1 MKEGQRLWTEDEV
14 ILAINLYCKL
24 PFGKMHNR
32 TPEIKE
38 LAKIIERTPDAVAR
52 KLGNLA
58 SLDPS
63 LQERGIKGLTNNSKL
78 DKIIW
83 NRFYNNWD
91 ILPFE
96 SEKLLAKF
104 KQKTLEEEITSEPEP
119 LLEGLTREAQVQVRV
134 NQSFFRT
141 MIMASYNYTCCITGI
156 KQSELLIAGH
166 IKPWGIDP
174 KNRLNPQNGISINAL
189 HDKAFENG
197 LITITP
203 DYIIKISNELKKQEK
218 DKAIQKYFI
227 IYDGKKIIEPSK
239 FLPGREFLEWHLKV
253 IFRC

>member
-32 TPEIKE
+32 TPEIRE
-38 LAKIIERTPDAVAR
+38 LAKIIGRTPDAVAR

-58 SLDPS
+58 SFDPS
-63 LQERGIKGLTNNSKL
+63 LKKRGIKGLSNTSKL
-78 DKIIW
+78 DEIIW
-83 NRFYNNWD
+83 DRFYNNWD
-91 ILPFE
+91 TLPYE

-104 KQKTLEEEITSEPEP
+104 KDKNLEEIITNIVP

-156 KQSELLIAGH
+156 RQPELHIAGH
-166 IKPWGIDP
+166 IKPWGIDH
-174 KNRLNPQNGISINAL
+174 KNRLNPQNGLAMNAL

-203 DYIIKISNELKKQEK
+203 DYEIKVSAELKNQEK
-218 DKAIQKYFI
+218 DKTVQKYFI
-227 IYDGKKIIEPSK
+227 SYDGKKIIEPSK
-239 FLPGREFLEWHLKV
+239 FLPGREFLEWHLDV
-253 IFRC
+253 IFRS